1 MLRRI
6 RAPHHVEGVANQR
19 HRADDAVERH
29 VSQHACDDVSGS
41 TQLARLVHDVE
52 RHRCGDDIT
61 DARYEAKQ
69 RIETEAHVD
78 ARQYEGGI
86 EQSRQR
92 V

>member
-1 MLRRI
+1 MLRRF
-6 RAPHHVEGVANQR
+6 
-19 HRADDAVERH
+19 ERH
-29 VSQHACDDVSGS
+29 ITSKASPTSGTAPTTLSSATFPEHACDDVSGS

-61 DARYEAKQ
+61 DARYEANQ